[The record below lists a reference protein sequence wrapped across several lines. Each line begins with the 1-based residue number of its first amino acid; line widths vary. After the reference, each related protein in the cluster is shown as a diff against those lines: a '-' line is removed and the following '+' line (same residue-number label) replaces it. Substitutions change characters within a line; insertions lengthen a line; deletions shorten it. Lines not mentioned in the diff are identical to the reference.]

1 MRFRH
6 FLIPLLALVATVLSG
21 CGSSSEPVSLTPDDL
36 NTDETDALAFVG
48 DYVGKDFL
56 TDGIGVATLRSSTDG
71 DTARFNV
78 GNTNVPVRF
87 LGINTPEST
96 GKIQPWGKAASAF
109 TKQKLE
115 TATGIILINDR
126 DLFGVTDSSGG
137 RYLGFVWYQPAVD
150 APYRLLNLELV
161 EQAYTENLLFDQS
174 TICDYFDAF
183 SRAGAH
189 ASATGARIYGE
200 DDPTFDYTDQVYDI
214 SIRFA
219 RAAYGET
226 VQLQDREGNLVFDEN
241 EDPIMISLYDSTK
254 IRVRAMFLGSIG
266 NNMVIRDVYN
276 PNESGH
282 YATVFVFTQ
291 YRGVPLSTKA
301 GDIIEFYCKVTV
313 FNDNI
318 QFTDPELTTYSMKY
332 PFVKLAA
339 GDAENFSELIAT
351 YGIEPEAATAAPLDF
366 TELAVADRT
375 EFAPYNGFYV
385 TANVTI
391 RQVTF
396 EEEDDPSY
404 TYGDYWRKDG
414 SDNMTIY
421 AYFYGT
427 DISFNL
433 RIDGGLFP
441 YVDYDWFELGASY
454 EVSGYI
460 AQFYENYQLQLLN
473 GVAITALA

>member
-1 MRFRH
+1 LA
-6 FLIPLLALVATVLSG
+6 FLATVLSG

-36 NTDETDALAFVG
+36 NTAETDALTFVG
-48 DYVGKDFL
+48 DYSGKDFL
-56 TDGIGVATLRSSTDG
+56 TDGIGLATLRSSTDG

-78 GNTNVPVRF
+78 GSTNVPVRF

-96 GKIQPWGKAASAF
+96 GKIQPWGKAASEF
-109 TKQKLE
+109 TKEKLT
-115 TATGIILINDR
+115 TATSIILINDR
-126 DLFGVTDSSGG
+126 NLFGVTDSSGG
-137 RYLGFVWYQPAVD
+137 RYLGFVWYQPALN
-150 APYRLLNLELV
+150 ARYRLLNLELV

-174 TICDYFDAF
+174 TVCDYFDAF

-241 EDPIMISLYDSTK
+241 EDPVMITLYDSTK

-276 PNESGH
+276 PDEDGY

-291 YRGVPLSTKA
+291 YRGVPLATKA
-301 GDIIEFYCKVTV
+301 GDIIEFYCKATV
-313 FNDNI
+313 FAATNSF
-318 QFTDPELTTYSMKY
+318 QFTDPELTTYSQKY
-332 PFVKLAA
+332 PFVKLVP
-339 GDAENFSELIAT
+339 GEAENFSELIAT
-351 YGIEPEAATAAPLDF
+351 YGIAPEAANADPLDF
-366 TELAVADRT
+366 TGLEVDDKT
-375 EFAPYNGFYV
+375 DFAPYNGFYV

-396 EEEDDPSY
+396 DEEDDPSY

-421 AYFYGT
+421 AHFFGT

-473 GVAITALA
+473 DVAITALA

>member
-1 MRFRH
+1 MATRPDSTSG
-6 FLIPLLALVATVLSG
+6 IPTSPSGSWHQYPGIDRQNPTV
-21 CGSSSEPVSLTPDDL
+21 
-36 NTDETDALAFVG
+36 
-48 DYVGKDFL
+48 
-56 TDGIGVATLRSSTDG
+56 
-71 DTARFNV
+71 
-78 GNTNVPVRF
+78 
-87 LGINTPEST
+87 
-96 GKIQPWGKAASAF
+96 GKAASAF
-109 TKQKLE
+109 TKEKLE

-200 DDPTFDYTDQVYDI
+200 NDPTFDYTDQVYDI

-241 EDPIMISLYDSTK
+241 EDPVMISLYDSTK

-276 PNESGH
+276 PDDDGY

-291 YRGVPLSTKA
+291 YRGVPLATKA

-366 TELAVADRT
+366 TGLELKIGPSLPLITGFMSPPTSPSAKSPSKKKTTPVTPMGIYGAKMVAT
-375 EFAPYNGFYV
+375 
-385 TANVTI
+385 T
-391 RQVTF
+391 
-396 EEEDDPSY
+396 
-404 TYGDYWRKDG
+404 
-414 SDNMTIY
+414 
-421 AYFYGT
+421 
-427 DISFNL
+427 
-433 RIDGGLFP
+433 
-441 YVDYDWFELGASY
+441 
-454 EVSGYI
+454 
-460 AQFYENYQLQLLN
+460 
-473 GVAITALA
+473 